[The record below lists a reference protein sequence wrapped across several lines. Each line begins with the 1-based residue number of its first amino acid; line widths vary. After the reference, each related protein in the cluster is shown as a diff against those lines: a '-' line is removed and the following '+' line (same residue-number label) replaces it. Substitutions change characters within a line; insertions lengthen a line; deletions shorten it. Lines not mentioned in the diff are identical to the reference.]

1 MNSTLFSQILLSVS
15 LLLSSLAVTAQ
26 IDFFGSNT
34 HNINDS
40 DNPAYNLD
48 APGSVTSAV
57 VNGKTMVIATGYDEN
72 GISVFE
78 LSAAG
83 VLSQTGLTPALANIT
98 DNGSLNIVTPIA
110 LATAAVG
117 ATTFLIVAGEN
128 DNGLSLFT
136 LTPLGISQAGLVTPN
151 VDDAGPTNLNGPNF
165 ITTAVSG
172 GKTYVVVAGSD
183 GLSVFELTAAGE
195 LTQAGIAQA
204 NINDSDNPA
213 YNFSGG
219 AYLTSAVVSGETFI
233 VAGSYADSGLS
244 VFKLNASGLTQAG
257 LTPAEANIDDNGV
270 LRLANIVYL
279 ITAEVD
285 GKTYIIPG
293 SGTDDG
299 LSIFELTSTGLSQAG
314 IANANISDDATV
326 YLDRVE
332 ALTTIT
338 SGGRSFVIAADNSDK
353 GISAFEL
360 TSSGLSQN
368 GLTNPNIGDSGV
380 LNLDEIYSMTSTQV
394 GSKTFVIVPG
404 AEEDGLSVF
413 EVQNLPVSPP
423 AAHHEIPT
431 MPWYSLIFMMFG
443 TLCLAFKNSQLI
455 RWQ

>member
-1 MNSTLFSQILLSVS
+1 MNNTLFSQIFLSVS

-48 APGSVTSAV
+48 NPGALTSAV
-57 VNGKTMVIATGYDEN
+57 VNGKAMVIATAYEEN
-72 GISVFE
+72 GFSVFE
-78 LSAAG
+78 LTAAG
-83 VLSQTGLTPALANIT
+83 VLSQAGLTPALANIT
-98 DNGSLNIVTPIA
+98 DNGSLNIGDPYA

-117 ATTFLIVAGEN
+117 GTTFLIVAGEN
-128 DNGLSLFT
+128 DDGLSLFT
-136 LTPLGISQAGLVTPN
+136 LTPLGASQAGLVTPN
-151 VDDAGPTNLNGPNF
+151 VDDVGPINLNSPNF

-172 GKTYVVVAGSD
+172 GKTYVVVGDAN

-213 YNFSGG
+213 YNFGGG
-219 AYLTSAVVSGETFI
+219 AFLTSAVVSGETFI

-244 VFKLNASGLTQAG
+244 VFKLNANGLTQAG
-257 LTPAEANIDDNGV
+257 LIPAEANIDDNGV
-270 LRLANIVYL
+270 LKLANIVYL

-338 SGGRSFVIAADNSDK
+338 SGGRTFVVAGDNSAK

-368 GLTNPNIGDSGV
+368 GLTNPNIGDNGM
-380 LNLDEIYSMTSTQV
+380 LNLDGIFYLTSTQV
-394 GSKTFVIVPG
+394 GNKTFVVAPG
-404 AEEDGLSVF
+404 SEEDGLSVF
-413 EVQNLPVSPP
+413 EVLNLPVSAP
-423 AAHHEIPT
+423 AAQHEIPT
-431 MPWYSLIFMMFG
+431 MPWYSVIFLMFG
-443 TLCLAFKNSQLI
+443 TLCLAFKNSQLV
-455 RWQ
+455 RRQ